1 MIAPAV
7 AAGIAS
13 AAVMFHVAPEVRI
26 GVASEAA
33 REATAEAARGRAV
46 HAALQVCRPHGAEAV
61 VVVVGEVPVVVV
73 VVVAEVAVA
82 AAVGGNQHD
91 FEEKHGFTIN

>member
-1 MIAPAV
+1 V

-61 VVVVGEVPVVVV
+61 VVEVGEVPVVVV
-73 VVVAEVAVA
+73 VAAEVAVVV
-82 AAVGGNQHD
+82 AVGGNQHD